1 MALAGQPST
10 HSSIFFHV
18 GEADG
23 GLAGGG
29 GQGLHQLRHGVA
41 HLAPVPRR
49 VLRHHRVVE
58 HLVGPGHAHGG
69 ALLSARGLVAVVD
82 ENALFGKG
90 SLGEGLLLGEA
101 PHLVAEG
108 GARGE
113 VIAERGP
120 GKRHEQQGV
129 ECLLQEEVRDPAAAC
144 RSAPAAQT
152 AAAATTLEIRR
163 ELLLP
168 CPVIRPIIVIE
179 H

>member
-1 MALAGQPST
+1 M

-29 GQGLHQLRHGVA
+29 GEGLHQLR

-49 VLRHHRVVE
+49 VLRLDCVVE
-58 HLVGPGHAHGG
+58 HLVGPGHAHRG
-69 ALLSARGLVAVVD
+69 ALLGARGLEGGDQAVVD
-82 ENALFGKG
+82 ENALFGEG

-163 ELLLP
+163 DLLLP

>member
-1 MALAGQPST
+1 MQLLQRGGDVL
-10 HSSIFFHV
+10 HV

-29 GQGLHQLRHGVA
+29 GQGIHQLRHGVA
-41 HLAPVPRR
+41 DLAPVPRR

-129 ECLLQEEVRDPAAAC
+129 ECLLQ
-144 RSAPAAQT
+144 T
-152 AAAATTLEIRR
+152 AAVATTLEIRR